1 MPVSLTRTVEFI
13 ATHRYYRPDW
23 TEEENERAFGPLG
36 AEPGH
41 RHVYRCSVTVG
52 GPLDSQS
59 AMVMDLPELDRIID
73 DEVVTPLNQRHL
85 NLDVP
90 DFAYGKTLPT
100 CEALAQL
107 LYRRIAPRLPEA
119 VTLER
124 VRVAEDASLHADCT
138 GPA

>member
-1 MPVSLTRTVEFI
+1 MPVSLTRAVEFT
-13 ATHRYYRPDW
+13 ATHRYFRPDW
-23 TEEENERAFGPLG
+23 SPERNERAFGPLG

-41 RHVYRCSVTVG
+41 TQVYRCSVTVS
-52 GPLDSQS
+52 GPIDSQA
-59 AMVMDLPELDRIID
+59 AMVIDLPELDRIIEE
-73 DEVVTPLNQRHL
+73 EVVTPLHQRHL

-90 DFAYGKTLPT
+90 EFAYGKTLPT
-100 CEALAQL
+100 SEAVAQL
-107 LYRRIAPRLPEA
+107 LYRRIAPRLPEP